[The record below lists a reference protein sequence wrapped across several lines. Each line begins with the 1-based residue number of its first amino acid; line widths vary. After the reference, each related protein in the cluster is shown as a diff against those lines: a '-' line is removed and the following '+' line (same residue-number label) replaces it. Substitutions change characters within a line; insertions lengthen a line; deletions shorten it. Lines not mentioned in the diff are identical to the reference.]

1 MKGNNMNRE
10 QKRRLFRE
18 KKQRKK
24 RVEGL
29 LKGLGTYTYSYKEGT
44 KVRINPSKV
53 NRGNPLKNKWI
64 DDHIDKLFTITYDPR
79 FDRETL
85 IYSFK
90 EDMSEPKW
98 LFSHT
103 ELVECNEC

>member
-1 MKGNNMNRE
+1 MNRE
-10 QKRRLFRE
+10 QKRKLLRE

-29 LKGLGTYTYSYKEGT
+29 LKNMGAYTYSYKEGA
-44 KVRINPSKV
+44 KVKINPLKV

-64 DDHIDKLFTITYDPR
+64 DDHTDQIFTIEYDPK
-79 FDRETL
+79 FNRETL
-85 IYSFK
+85 VYSFK

-98 LFSHT
+98 LFSHA